1 MDPDKDKEIDKEMMD
16 KVVALIVWITCRPWI
31 L

>member
-1 MDPDKDKEIDKEMMD
+1 MDLDKDKEIDKEMMD
-16 KVVALIVWITCRPWI
+16 KALWTLHTCRHWI